1 MGESIALGGPNPSNQ
16 PILVRVLASSV
27 SLSHSSAAAHLLTPS
42 PSPFS
47 PTAVKEEAV
56 VVLGVPPPLLIG
68 SCPELHGSDAWKSL
82 ESPPSISSLLRG
94 ALLGSGMA
102 VPLPPH
108 LGGHGGKEDYVRMAA
123 RLGPRLA
130 TAEEERAF
138 EAFHGRVWESCRAY
152 FMCCFAVALC
162 KRAALP

>member
-1 MGESIALGGPNPSNQ
+1 M
-16 PILVRVLASSV
+16 
-27 SLSHSSAAAHLLTPS
+27 
-42 PSPFS
+42 
-47 PTAVKEEAV
+47 
-56 VVLGVPPPLLIG
+56 VLGVPPPLLIG

-82 ESPPSISSLLRG
+82 ESPPSMSILLRG

-102 VPLPPH
+102 VPLPSH

-162 KRAALP
+162 KRAAALP